1 MRRRAGGPYGDGDV
15 ASCEWESTAE
25 REVGWDTEVV
35 GNAATSLVRFGAIEK
50 ALFFSDITFIT
61 LINNWCRAARASF
74 FRQKIAVWLYLIVRS
89 SSHACTRQ
97 ARHQPQWPDMSRA
110 DRRVDITR
118 AVCAA
123 IVG

>member
-61 LINNWCRAARASF
+61 VPCGQGKLFPPKNCGLVILNR
-74 FRQKIAVWLYLIVRS
+74 KE
-89 SSHACTRQ
+89 
-97 ARHQPQWPDMSRA
+97 
-110 DRRVDITR
+110 
-118 AVCAA
+118 
-123 IVG
+123 